1 MRPYEMM
8 VLLPADLEDH
18 KIVLEQ
24 LGEVVQDL
32 GGKMAKLDLWGKRR
46 LAYPIEKKTEGYYA
60 LYTFDLEPTQVK
72 ELERLLKLRADVT
85 RHIVVRLDEK

>member
-8 VLLPADLEDH
+8 VLLPAELEDH

-24 LGEVVQDL
+24 VGEVVQGL
-32 GGKMAKLDLWGKRR
+32 GGQIAKLDLWGKRR
-46 LAYPIEKKTEGYYA
+46 LAFPIEKKTEGYYA

-72 ELERLLKLRADVT
+72 ELDRLLKLRSDVT
-85 RHIVVRLDEK
+85 RHIVVRRDEK